1 MVNHTPHVGLRQYKV
16 FAVVAGNQWYRIWQ
30 YGNDATFWGEL
41 YGHGLPS
48 TTCAGFESQAAAED
62 WLTGLA
68 AHIAEK

>member
-1 MVNHTPHVGLRQYKV
+1 MAEHTPHEWLRTYLV
-16 FAVVAGNQWYRIWQ
+16 FAVVAGNQYYRIWQ
-30 YGNDATFWGEL
+30 YEGDATYWGEL

-48 TTCAGFESQAAAED
+48 KTRAGFESQAAAED